1 MKGVDKKMKKRILSL
16 MDKGIV
22 RKAKKMVDKSKSR
35 SPTNSMFSPNAASGS
50 GNLQQLNI
58 KLQ

>member
-22 RKAKKMVDKSKSR
+22 RKAKKMVDKSKSK

-50 GNLQQLNI
+50 GNLQ
-58 KLQ
+58 